1 MATAAAGLLLSAPLA
16 RAGQVGL
23 ELVKDIDTAVVS
35 RSSEPQRFRSIDG
48 KVYFAAKTPETGEEL
63 FVSDGSATPP
73 RLVADIARG
82 AGSSMPT
89 ALGMAGGRLIL
100 AGNDGYR
107 GEQFW
112 AVDATGAATR
122 LSSAAMPSYGEP
134 PRALGNA
141 GGRLVFRERGSSVWS
156 SDGSAAG
163 TQRLNL
169 YLGDAAPLACSVGGR
184 VVMLDRYSFKAG
196 LVATDG
202 TPANTVKVAELDGA
216 ENAYAASGGGYCYFG
231 IHGHAHWKIWR
242 SDGTAAGT
250 SLWRESTT
258 DSRLCGMAMLGS
270 RVYVLEQRNG
280 VRLVDAEEQAV
291 RLSLVQDQCRT
302 PLGMWVAA
310 GRLVFFA
317 PQDDINNSG
326 SRALYVSDGTSAG
339 TRPLALPANVY
350 DWQTLKMAGIGEHV
364 VFSTGYTATYSIDPV
379 AGSITALPT
388 YLQGLEQ
395 SDLAVL
401 DGAMLLSANDGIHGY
416 EPWRSDGT
424 VAGTG
429 LLHDVWRA
437 NADGLIGYDT
447 AQPAAAVGD
456 TLFFLRHPASDE
468 GGARQLWRSDGSE
481 AGTRALPRD
490 TYDGAAVAGMVALG
504 DGVLFVTER
513 HGNPAGHGVYRADA
527 GLSAAGLVWADSFYP
542 SLLQAIPGGGALFAC
557 GGTGNGNVCALAPG
571 VAQPAIVAPAL
582 QSDGNAQPLG
592 QLGNLAFFMGMAGSA
607 DRGGLWRSDGTA
619 PGTYRIAPDLY
630 LPSLGWYHRPAAVA
644 HNGRLWFPACRTGDD
659 NCTLYVSDG
668 SSNGTLRLAD
678 LPTNVMDIEPL
689 GSRVAILVQSSSTQL
704 WISDGTAAGTFA
716 VASFTG
722 AGAPALASTGDYVHF
737 IAGDTSSPMYY
748 VSDGT
753 AAGTRAVALPPQ
765 TRPGGAAPVALDADT
780 LVFRCTSPTTGEEFC
795 VTDARGSQVR
805 LLRDVFP
812 GPSSSSPQFVGRAGA
827 AAYFAIDDGRHG
839 RELWRV
845 QVLGDAIFAN
855 RFE

>member
-1 MATAAAGLLLSAPLA
+1 
-16 RAGQVGL
+16 
-23 ELVKDIDTAVVS
+23 
-35 RSSEPQRFRSIDG
+35 
-48 KVYFAAKTPETGEEL
+48 
-63 FVSDGSATPP
+63 
-73 RLVADIARG
+73 
-82 AGSSMPT
+82 MPT

-202 TPANTVKVAELDGA
+202 TPANTVKVAELDGV

-258 DSRLCGMAMLGS
+258 DSRLCGMAMLGL

-388 YLQGLEQ
+388 YLEGLEQ

-401 DGAMLLSANDGIHGY
+401 DGAMLLSANDGIQRPGQPELARQY
-416 EPWRSDGT
+416 CTQRRADRQQPQRYGGQRS
-424 VAGTG
+424 VSQRRQ
-429 LLHDVWRA
+429 HCR
-437 NADGLIGYDT
+437 
-447 AQPAAAVGD
+447 AAAVARRMAGECQQPVLRR
-456 TLFFLRHPASDE
+456 TGREHRQYLVSRQRRRSATGRLRAHGAVAQRRQRGRHPATV
-468 GGARQLWRSDGSE
+468 AKRLRRRQCPTPGQVRRPHRIRCAPAFGVE
-481 AGTRALPRD
+481 HCVP
-490 TYDGAAVAGMVALG
+490 YDGCNIFHIVQAGR
-504 DGVLFVTER
+504 GVV
-513 HGNPAGHGVYRADA
+513 P
-527 GLSAAGLVWADSFYP
+527 
-542 SLLQAIPGGGALFAC
+542 
-557 GGTGNGNVCALAPG
+557 
-571 VAQPAIVAPAL
+571 
-582 QSDGNAQPLG
+582 
-592 QLGNLAFFMGMAGSA
+592 
-607 DRGGLWRSDGTA
+607 
-619 PGTYRIAPDLY
+619 
-630 LPSLGWYHRPAAVA
+630 
-644 HNGRLWFPACRTGDD
+644 
-659 NCTLYVSDG
+659 
-668 SSNGTLRLAD
+668 
-678 LPTNVMDIEPL
+678 
-689 GSRVAILVQSSSTQL
+689 
-704 WISDGTAAGTFA
+704 
-716 VASFTG
+716 
-722 AGAPALASTGDYVHF
+722 
-737 IAGDTSSPMYY
+737 
-748 VSDGT
+748 
-753 AAGTRAVALPPQ
+753 
-765 TRPGGAAPVALDADT
+765 
-780 LVFRCTSPTTGEEFC
+780 
-795 VTDARGSQVR
+795 
-805 LLRDVFP
+805 
-812 GPSSSSPQFVGRAGA
+812 
-827 AAYFAIDDGRHG
+827 
-839 RELWRV
+839 
-845 QVLGDAIFAN
+845 
-855 RFE
+855 